1 MAERYDLV
9 VIGTGTAA
17 TVAAKRCR
25 VAGWSVAVIDERPF
39 GGTCAL
45 RGCDPKKIL
54 VGAAEAV
61 DRPRRLDGKGVR
73 HAALGIDWPHLMGFK
88 RSFTDP
94 VPDAK
99 EASFAEQGISAYHGH
114 ARLTGRNTVAV
125 GDDLLE
131 GRHILLAAG
140 ARPMTLGIA
149 GEEHLATSDDFLAL
163 DELPRRIVL
172 VGGGYIAFEFAHI
185 ARRAGAEVTILEQGP
200 RFLGPFDQDLVGW
213 LVEKSRKLGIELYTE
228 TGVEAIEPDGDGFH
242 VRSSGNGNATGF
254 AADLVVHAAGRVPAL
269 DPDGLDAAGVA
280 HEKGRLA
287 LNEFLQSRSNPL
299 VYAAGDAAQRG
310 PALTPIANRDAE
322 VAAANM
328 LEGNHRTPDYAVVPS
343 VVFTVPPL
351 ASVGLGEE
359 AARKQGL
366 SFRVNCQQT
375 AQWYVNRRVNEAAA
389 GFKILIEE
397 RSQRILGAHL
407 LGPQAD
413 ELINLFALG
422 LRAGLTADDLRQ
434 AVFAYPTSASNLD
447 SMLAG

>member
-1 MAERYDLV
+1 MAERYDLI

-25 VAGWSVAVIDERPF
+25 AAGWSVAVIDERPF

-61 DRPRRLDGKGVR
+61 DRPRRLAGKGVR
-73 HAALGIDWPHLMGFK
+73 HAALEIDWPHLMAFK

-99 EASFAEQGISAYHGH
+99 EASFAEQGIAAYHGH
-114 ARLTGRNTVAV
+114 ARLTGRNTIAV

-185 ARRAGAEVTILEQGP
+185 ARRAGA
-200 RFLGPFDQDLVGW
+200 
-213 LVEKSRKLGIELYTE
+213 
-228 TGVEAIEPDGDGFH
+228 
-242 VRSSGNGNATGF
+242 
-254 AADLVVHAAGRVPAL
+254 
-269 DPDGLDAAGVA
+269 
-280 HEKGRLA
+280 
-287 LNEFLQSRSNPL
+287 
-299 VYAAGDAAQRG
+299 
-310 PALTPIANRDAE
+310 
-322 VAAANM
+322 
-328 LEGNHRTPDYAVVPS
+328 
-343 VVFTVPPL
+343 
-351 ASVGLGEE
+351 
-359 AARKQGL
+359 L
-366 SFRVNCQQT
+366 S
-375 AQWYVNRRVNEAAA
+375 
-389 GFKILIEE
+389 
-397 RSQRILGAHL
+397 
-407 LGPQAD
+407 
-413 ELINLFALG
+413 
-422 LRAGLTADDLRQ
+422 AGLTADDLRQ

-447 SMLAG
+447 SMLAA